1 MGIYNKLATIQ
12 KELIA
17 PKGQF
22 NAFGKY
28 AYRSCE
34 DILKALKPLCDENGC
49 LVYITNDLENIGGE
63 NYVKAI
69 VSFVDLESGEQIT
82 SSAHAREEKE
92 KKGMDGSQIT
102 GSSSSYA
109 RKYALA
115 GLFCIDNEKDSDA
128 TNQGDSQPKQ
138 TNTPAKQNKAPNEAN
153 SKPQPA
159 PENVNA
165 VAEADFKT
173 KVLAF
178 INRHNMSKENIEKL
192 CKAYKVESLSQ
203 LTAQHCQHYI
213 NALEKRGGNINE

>member
-17 PKGQF
+17 PKSQF

-49 LVYITNDLENIGGE
+49 VVFITNDLENIGGE

-115 GLFCIDNEKDSDA
+115 GLFCIDNEKDSDV
-128 TNQGDSQPKQ
+128 TNEGIKDDKGRNTKPAQPKPQ
-138 TNTPAKQNKAPNEAN
+138 NEAN
-153 SKPQPA
+153 SKPQDMKKDPQI
-159 PENVNA
+159 E
-165 VAEADFKT
+165 EARLRT
-173 KVLAF
+173 QVIAYV
-178 INRHNMSKENIEKL
+178 NRHNMGKDKIEKI
-192 CKAYKVESLSQ
+192 CKAYKVNSLHELS
-203 LTAQHCQHYI
+203 AENCQNYI
-213 NALEKRGGNINE
+213 NLLEKNGGNINE